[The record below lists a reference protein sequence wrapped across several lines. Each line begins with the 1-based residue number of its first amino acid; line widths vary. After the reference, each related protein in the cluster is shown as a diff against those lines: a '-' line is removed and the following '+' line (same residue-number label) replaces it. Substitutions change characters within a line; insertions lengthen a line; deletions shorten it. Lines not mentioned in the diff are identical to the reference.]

1 VCGEGTLP
9 ARRPE
14 LSGASRDPPMTYGM
28 VIGNPDYALRVLGGF
43 GSGLVGIDAAG
54 EVVLMNEGARRIL
67 GCPEGGAELA
77 SSLGRPCCEVLA
89 HQPLIARLLL
99 DTLDGRRTLSRAELA
114 LQGEAGRNG
123 PTIGFTLAPVHDGA
137 GAVCGAAILF
147 RDLTRVERSEE
158 QEQLQGRLAA
168 LGEMAAGLAH
178 EIRNPLASME
188 LSAGL
193 LRRRLSELPE
203 LCALVDDL
211 LGGIRCVA
219 DTVAASLDF
228 VRPLAPALSPVPPV
242 ELVEQALERAGGR
255 ARQPVEIERRYECDV
270 PTVRVDR
277 ELLVSAL
284 ANLVVNAYEAM
295 AAGDARTTPRLVV
308 QLFTRIARRPERA
321 VRVRQDGEALTASED
336 GPSPELVIGISDTGP
351 GIPEEQRER
360 IFYPFYTTKERGS
373 GVGLA
378 SVQKIVLA
386 HGGHVELDS
395 RPGEGCAFRVHLPLC
410 REAS

>member
-1 VCGEGTLP
+1 
-9 ARRPE
+9 
-14 LSGASRDPPMTYGM
+14 
-28 VIGNPDYALRVLGGF
+28 
-43 GSGLVGIDAAG
+43 
-54 EVVLMNEGARRIL
+54 
-67 GCPEGGAELA
+67 
-77 SSLGRPCCEVLA
+77 
-89 HQPLIARLLL
+89 
-99 DTLDGRRTLSRAELA
+99 
-114 LQGEAGRNG
+114 
-123 PTIGFTLAPVHDGA
+123 
-137 GAVCGAAILF
+137 
-147 RDLTRVERSEE
+147 
-158 QEQLQGRLAA
+158 
-168 LGEMAAGLAH
+168 
-178 EIRNPLASME
+178 
-188 LSAGL
+188 
-193 LRRRLSELPE
+193 
-203 LCALVDDL
+203 
-211 LGGIRCVA
+211 
-219 DTVAASLDF
+219 
-228 VRPLAPALSPVPPV
+228 
-242 ELVEQALERAGGR
+242 
-255 ARQPVEIERRYECDV
+255 
-270 PTVRVDR
+270 VRVDR

-321 VRVRQDGEALTASED
+321 VRVRQDGEALAASED